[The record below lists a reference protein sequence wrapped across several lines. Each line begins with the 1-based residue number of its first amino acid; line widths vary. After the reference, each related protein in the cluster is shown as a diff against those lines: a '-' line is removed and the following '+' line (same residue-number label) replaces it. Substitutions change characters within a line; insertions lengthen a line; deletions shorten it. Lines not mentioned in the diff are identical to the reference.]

1 MKIRN
6 PIDLSKMDVC
16 DFCFD
21 EKYKQQRKS
30 ADVNKYIWTF
40 NMNQKTLR
48 VCNEHMNE
56 LLDCLQKLKQK
67 GEI

>member
-6 PIDLSKMDVC
+6 PIDLRKMDVC

-30 ADVNKYIWTF
+30 ENVSEA
-40 NMNQKTLR
+40 ML
-48 VCNEHMNE
+48 
-56 LLDCLQKLKQK
+56 
-67 GEI
+67 G